1 MKKIS
6 IMNIKGGVAKTT
18 STANLGACLSQ
29 KGYKVLLIDLDPQSN
44 LTKLFKTYSMEDLQI
59 SDVLL
64 DKNLDIHKVI
74 KKTDFENI
82 DIIPANINLI
92 FTERN
97 ILVDNTR
104 SQQNRLSKALSK
116 VNEKYDYCL
125 IDCPPSLNI
134 ITVNALCASDEIFVP
149 IKIDKFAL
157 DGLEYLLERIE
168 EIKDEFNPNL
178 NFKGCF
184 ITMDSAT
191 TVNKLIKQ
199 ELKNLLGDKLFNTT
213 IKQNV
218 KVIESTFEECPV
230 VFSNKKARASIN
242 YKELCKE
249 VF

>member
-59 SDVLL
+59 SNVLL
-64 DKNLDIHKVI
+64 DKSLDIHKVI

-134 ITVNALCASDEIFVP
+134 ITVNALCAS
-149 IKIDKFAL
+149 
-157 DGLEYLLERIE
+157 G
-168 EIKDEFNPNL
+168 
-178 NFKGCF
+178 
-184 ITMDSAT
+184 
-191 TVNKLIKQ
+191 
-199 ELKNLLGDKLFNTT
+199 
-213 IKQNV
+213 
-218 KVIESTFEECPV
+218 
-230 VFSNKKARASIN
+230 
-242 YKELCKE
+242 
-249 VF
+249 